1 MKIRFTFFL
10 VFLFLNFK
18 NLQANEI
25 KINSENI
32 KILENGNIIK
42 SIKTQASIE
51 IKKLYLEGDRS
62 ENNKKKMKF
71 FLKAM

>member
-10 VFLFLNFK
+10 VFLFLIIK
-18 NLQANEI
+18 NLLANEI

-42 SIKTQASIE
+42 SIKTQANIE

-62 ENNKKKMKF
+62 EYNKKKK
-71 FLKAM
+71 

>member
-10 VFLFLNFK
+10 VFLFLIIK
-18 NLQANEI
+18 NLLANEI

-42 SIKTQASIE
+42 SIKTQANIE

-62 ENNKKKMKF
+62 EYNKKKMKF
-71 FLKAM
+71 FL